1 MKKMFDLMR
10 IDVITMNGG
19 KNSLKMIFMLMFIF
33 FGVIGFLFSP
43 LIGLYCPLLMGVFFV
58 PMMFQN
64 ELKYHSD
71 KLHSLLPIRRRDLV
85 NARFLLTTVLYTAL
99 FLIFYLIMLLSLNLK
114 VYYIFFYEDAEN
126 MDIIALLVQLSGG
139 SLSELG
145 LFNLMYFAAFSFG
158 LFVMSGSLR
167 KYFKDNKTIDVSLKL
182 HKITKKEIGYL
193 LLILMLLFLLVLIVS
208 GVLPFG
214 SLALIIIQLFIQLA
228 EAANGFMLS
237 AVLVIMA
244 VFSVIYKY
252 ICTTLE
258 YEEREL

>member
-10 IDVITMNGG
+10 IDIITMNGG
-19 KNSLKMIFMLMFIF
+19 KNSLKTIFVLIFVF

-114 VYYIFFYEDAEN
+114 VYYIFFGEYAEH
-126 MDIIALLVQLSGG
+126 MDIIAFLVQQSGG
-139 SLSELG
+139 SFTELG
-145 LFNLMYFAAFSFG
+145 FFNLMYFAAFSFG
-158 LFVMSGSLR
+158 LFMMSDSLR
-167 KYFKDNKTIDVSLKL
+167 KHFKNSKAIDISLKL

-193 LLILMLLFLLVLIVS
+193 LLILMLLLLWVLIVS

-214 SLALIIIQLFIQLA
+214 SMALIIIQLFTQLA
-228 EAANGFMLS
+228 GAANGFLLS
-237 AVLVIMA
+237 VVLVIMA

-258 YEEREL
+258 YDEKEL